1 MPTINYTPEKLTHE
15 RATPFPK
22 VAPFV
27 AGELFLG
34 NPGIQVVDAITWEK
48 TLKSPEFGDRIQ
60 MYLDRGVL
68 TIEDESEK
76 PSLSSRNPTQAIAL
90 VKETYDKKLLEAW
103 QRDEA
108 RPTVIKVL
116 EAQITTL
123 TPPPVDKKAS

>member
-1 MPTINYTPEKLTHE
+1 MP
-15 RATPFPK
+15 
-22 VAPFV
+22 
-27 AGELFLG
+27 LFG
-34 NPGIQVVDAITWEK
+34 K
-48 TLKSPEFGDRIQ
+48 TLNSPEFGYRIQ